1 MTIDA
6 VRVAL
11 DRSLGHLTVLGL
23 FGRTAFG
30 PPALSYDPALTPRIG

>member
-1 MTIDA
+1 
-6 VRVAL
+6 
-11 DRSLGHLTVLGL
+11 VLGL